1 MLGFASMLLALG
13 TRNVIA
19 SVVAVPDAGA
29 ERLMRA
35 LHQALVRGQ
44 RPAPA
49 LASARGTLP
58 ASELPLTGFL
68 SLGVG

>member
-1 MLGFASMLLALG
+1 
-13 TRNVIA
+13 
-19 SVVAVPDAGA
+19 
-29 ERLMRA
+29 MRA
-35 LHQALVRGQ
+35 LHQALVTGQ

-49 LASARGTLP
+49 LATARGTLP